1 MMPEHVPSEDDKK
14 KVSSFAAVGITQ
26 EDIARV
32 LKIDPQTLRKH
43 YREELDTAATLANA
57 SIGGK
62 LFRKAQEGDTAC
74 LIWWTKSRMGWSEK
88 KEDLH
93 IHVEPITSITYVE
106 EDASLHDEVDADA
119 SSPE

>member
-1 MMPEHVPSEDDKK
+1 MQSYT
-14 KVSSFAAVGITQ
+14 AVGIPQ

-32 LKIDPQTLRKH
+32 LKIDSKTLRLH
-43 YREELDTAATLANA
+43 YRDELDTAATMANA
-57 SIGGK
+57 VIGGK
-62 LFRKAQEGDTAC
+62 LFRKAKEGDTAC

-106 EDASLHDEVDADA
+106 EDASLHDEVDDDA